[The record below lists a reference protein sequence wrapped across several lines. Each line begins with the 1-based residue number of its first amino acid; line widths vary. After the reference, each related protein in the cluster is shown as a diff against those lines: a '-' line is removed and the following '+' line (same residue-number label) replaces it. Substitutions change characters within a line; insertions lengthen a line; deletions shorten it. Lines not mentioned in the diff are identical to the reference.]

1 MELGTHLKPHIL
13 SVQMTVKRSSG
24 TFLGES
30 PVCFQALG
38 LVLERDQRLATM
50 LGFSCPA
57 PWFSTCNKPIPDQG
71 GCSSSSN
78 HTFIPTKRREEEQ
91 GNAHLSNHKT
101 ILRKSR
107 TSAHTRFGRTFVTR
121 RQPHPRGRAPSCEGR
136 AQDSGAETL
145 CRSRGLWS
153 LLT

>member
-50 LGFSCPA
+50 LGFSCRSMVLNMQQTHPG
-57 PWFSTCNKPIPDQG
+57 P
-71 GCSSSSN
+71 
-78 HTFIPTKRREEEQ
+78 RR
-91 GNAHLSNHKT
+91 
-101 ILRKSR
+101 
-107 TSAHTRFGRTFVTR
+107 
-121 RQPHPRGRAPSCEGR
+121 
-136 AQDSGAETL
+136 
-145 CRSRGLWS
+145 
-153 LLT
+153 LL